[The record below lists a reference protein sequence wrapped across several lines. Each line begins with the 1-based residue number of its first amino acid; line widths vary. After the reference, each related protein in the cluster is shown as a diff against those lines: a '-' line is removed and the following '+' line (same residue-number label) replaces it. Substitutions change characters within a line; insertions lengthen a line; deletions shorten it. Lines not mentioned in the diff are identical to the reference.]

1 MTNDKEMSIPD
12 FYRGRCIFMTG
23 ATGFMG
29 KVLVHKLLTDCG
41 DLERLY
47 ILVRTKKGVE
57 PQQRLDEYVNHMVSQ
72 RSKSELLDPLSR
84 SIVFRKLRQTYVLS
98 TW

>member
-84 SIVFRKLRQTYVLS
+84 SIIFRKLRQIYVLS